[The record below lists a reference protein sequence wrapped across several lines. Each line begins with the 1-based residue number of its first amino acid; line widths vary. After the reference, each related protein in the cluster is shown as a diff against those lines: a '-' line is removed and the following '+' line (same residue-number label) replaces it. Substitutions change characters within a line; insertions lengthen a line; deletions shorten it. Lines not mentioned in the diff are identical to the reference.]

1 MEKSYI
7 SYKIIGRHIRTA
19 RKRLHL
25 TQESIAEMMH
35 ITVAHYGRLERGER
49 EISLDRLAE
58 VSVLLKTPIEQLL
71 TGSIPLAENIIA
83 ENEPELTFQNQ
94 MSCYTKYCRE
104 ETLQRMLRIC
114 EVLAREDTD
123 QKMN

>member
-19 RKRLHL
+19 RKHLHL
-25 TQESIAEMMH
+25 TQESMAEMMH
-35 ITVAHYGRLERGER
+35 ITVAHYGRLERGEC

-71 TGSIPLAENIIA
+71 IGSVPVSDNIIA
-83 ENEPELTFQNQ
+83 ENEQELIFQNQ
-94 MSCYTKYCRE
+94 MSRYPRYCRE
-104 ETLQRMLRIC
+104 ETLQRMLRVC
-114 EVLAREDTD
+114 DVLASEDVD
-123 QKMN
+123 QE